1 MALLNLGDDPWLL
14 EHESCEK
21 LQRDIMEQLS
31 QRQSTK
37 LSDKFASL
45 SANIRV
51 RLKQFYNEVTE
62 LKRKLNEADNSRS
75 ITYDEKERR
84 TRQVELLMSKYIQM
98 QKSFEENSRNYNRDR
113 TQLMGTSVWGTQDEE
128 LIDSGPSQE
137 SVSDIR
143 RDQQRMLDNQERGL
157 ENLSNIIARQK
168 NIAEAI
174 HSEVDLHNDII
185 DDLGDHID
193 RTDVRIANETRNV
206 TVIDRKDN
214 TCVYWVV
221 IVLLLISIIIVAAI

>member
-62 LKRKLNEADNSRS
+62 LKLKLNEADNSRTCS
-75 ITYDEKERR
+75 TMTKERLNEAG
-84 TRQVELLMSKYIQM
+84 QLLMSKYIQM
-98 QKSFEENSRNYNRDR
+98 QKSLEENSRNYNRDR

-128 LIDSGPSQE
+128 LIDSSPSQE
-137 SVSDIR
+137 SVLDIR
-143 RDQQRMLDNQERGL
+143 RDQQTNAG
-157 ENLSNIIARQK
+157 
-168 NIAEAI
+168 
-174 HSEVDLHNDII
+174 
-185 DDLGDHID
+185 
-193 RTDVRIANETRNV
+193 
-206 TVIDRKDN
+206 
-214 TCVYWVV
+214 
-221 IVLLLISIIIVAAI
+221 